1 MLLGWDGTGW
11 DGMGWDSPRVSPP
24 RGIPAGRGAAAPA
37 VPRRPSSLISAYPH
51 LNSPSSPPPGLGAYL
66 PAAGS
71 LYKTLI
77 KCLAVTYPGREIAF
91 SRTSRKSDP
100 QEAGGAPPTAS
111 PAAHRDAGQGEG
123 GTTRVPKA
131 RTCRLSPRHGPENP

>member
-1 MLLGWDGTGW
+1 MLGAAGMGWHRMGW
-11 DGMGWDSPRVSPP
+11 DGMGQSPGVTPPGVSPRSTHGPSSPFKPHLCVSPFKQP
-24 RGIPAGRGAAAPA
+24 I
-37 VPRRPSSLISAYPH
+37 I
-51 LNSPSSPPPGLGAYL
+51 PPPGLGAYL

-100 QEAGGAPPTAS
+100 QEAGGAPPTAP

-131 RTCRLSPRHGPENP
+131 RTCRLSPRHGPENQ